1 MTRRVKLT
9 NKAVNDLQPED
20 KRYRV
25 NDTKQTGL
33 CVVVQ
38 TSGSRTF
45 SVRYRTAEGKN
56 SDKTLGRFPEVSVEQ
71 ARDLASATLTAVT
84 TKKIDPAEEA
94 RKARSEGTTKR
105 QRTLEALIHDYL
117 EREETR
123 GRVRPSTLNKKRHHL
138 LNNVV
143 PLAGKW
149 QVQDIRYADIDGL
162 MPELAKRISK
172 NPQAKNGNAGAN
184 DCLKYLKHVFKFGVQ
199 REWMD
204 RNPANEVEK
213 LPEKP
218 NTRIASDD
226 ELSAL
231 WSLWDRRMS
240 EGRPQDWVA
249 SAALQFLT
257 LTLQRGQEVA
267 SAKWADIDT
276 DAKRWVVPLEEKKEA
291 REGVVPLSDTALK
304 ILMEAKERF
313 PDSPHPF
320 TGRTGNAVRR
330 DSLTQ
335 AFSRD
340 CEALEI
346 EGLTMHD
353 LRRTG
358 RTAITNPERLGF
370 PPHVGEAVLN
380 HQTGSSL
387 SRTYDRND
395 YLPDK
400 RRALDAWATEILRV
414 AGKLPEDNTEGTNVV
429 PFAQSN

>member
-1 MTRRVKLT
+1 MTRRIKLT
-9 NKAVNDLQPED
+9 SKAVHDLAPED

-33 CVVVQ
+33 CVIVQ
-38 TSGSRTF
+38 PTGAKAF
-45 SVRYRTAEGKN
+45 SVRYRTADGKN
-56 SDKTLGRFPEVSVEQ
+56 SAKTLGRFPTLTVDQ
-71 ARDLASATLTAVT
+71 ARDLAAETLSAIT

-94 RKARSEGTTKR
+94 RKARSEGTTRR

-117 EREETR
+117 EREATR
-123 GRVRPSTLNKKRHHL
+123 GRVRPSTFNKKRHHL

-149 QVQDIRYADIDGL
+149 QVQDIRYADVDGL
-162 MPELAKRISK
+162 LPELAKRISK

-204 RNPANEVEK
+204 RNPAAEVEK

-218 NTRIASDD
+218 NTRIATDD

-231 WSLWDRRMS
+231 WSLWEKRMS

-276 DAKRWVVPLEEKKEA
+276 DAKLWVVPLEDKKEA
-291 REGVVPLSDTALK
+291 REGVVPLSDAALK
-304 ILMEAKERF
+304 ILREAKERF
-313 PDSPHPF
+313 PNSPHPF
-320 TGRTGNAVRR
+320 TGRTGKAIRR

-340 CEALEI
+340 CDALEI

-358 RTAITNPERLGF
+358 RTAITNPEKLGF

-380 HQTGSSL
+380 HATGDKL

-395 YLPDK
+395 YLPEK
-400 RRALDAWATEILRV
+400 RKALTGWAETIAHL
-414 AGKLPEDNTEGTNVV
+414 K
-429 PFAQSN
+429 

>member
-1 MTRRVKLT
+1 MTRRIKLT

-25 NDTKQTGL
+25 NDIKQTGL

-38 TSGSRTF
+38 TSGSKTF

-71 ARDLASATLTAVT
+71 ARDLASETRTAVT
-84 TKKIDPAEEA
+84 TQKIDPAEEA

-105 QRTLEALIHDYL
+105 QRTLSALMEEFL
-117 EREETR
+117 KREEVR
-123 GRVRPSTLNKKRHHL
+123 GNVGAGTLSKKRHHL
-138 LNNVV
+138 LNNVA
-143 PLAGKW
+143 PLAGAW
-149 QVQDIRYADIDGL
+149 QVASIRYADIDGL

-184 DCLKYLKHVFKFGVQ
+184 DCLKYLKQVFSFGV
-199 REWMD
+199 RIEWID
-204 RNPANEVEK
+204 RNPAAEVER
-213 LPEKP
+213 LPETP
-218 NTRIASDD
+218 NNRTATDA
-226 ELSAL
+226 ELKAL
-231 WSLWDRRMS
+231 WNLWDRRMS
-240 EGRPQDWVA
+240 EGRPQDWTA
-249 SAALQFLT
+249 SAALKFLT
-257 LTLQRGQEVA
+257 LTLQRGKEVA
-267 SAKWADIDT
+267 LAKWVNIDVESRT
-276 DAKRWVVPLEEKKEA
+276 WAIPREDKKER
-291 REGVVPLSDTALK
+291 RESLVPLSQAALD
-304 ILMEAKERF
+304 ILAEAKERF
-313 PDSPHPF
+313 PETPNVF
-320 TGRTGNAVRR
+320 IGRTGDAIRR

-340 CEALEI
+340 CEALGI
-346 EGLTMHD
+346 QGLTMHD

-380 HQTGSSL
+380 HATGDKL
-387 SRTYDRND
+387 VRTYDRND

-414 AGKLPEDNTEGTNVV
+414 SRSTVE
-429 PFAQSN
+429 QSK